1 MTTPDGWQVE
11 LVRFGPDPRF
21 RLTCRPPEAADTA
34 PKSGVTVS
42 LAELVSVLGDS
53 FELLGPALIAEA
65 TGHRDPVPV

>member
-21 RLTCRPPEAADTA
+21 RVTCATPEAAGVA
-34 PKSGVTVS
+34 PRRGVTVS

-53 FELLGPALIAEA
+53 FELLGPALIAEVA
-65 TGHRDPVPV
+65 EHRDAVPV

>member
-11 LVRFGPDPRF
+11 LVCFGPDPRF
-21 RLTCRPPEAADTA
+21 RVTCGA
-34 PKSGVTVS
+34 PGAGAQSGVTVS

-65 TGHRDPVPV
+65 AGARTPVGV